1 MGRNHT
7 CVIHGARFPPLRVAP
22 ILTAMSDQK
31 PAKRRVSGGRV
42 TPKGTRPEGY
52 VSDTFS
58 HTGLDDQRDPS
69 PMWVPVLMFS
79 LLGGGMA
86 VILLNYVGSIWDTN
100 NGILLLGLGLILGGI
115 ITATQYR

>member
-7 CVIHGARFPPLRVAP
+7 HVIPGARFPPLRVAP
-22 ILTAMSDQK
+22 ILTAMSDK

-52 VSDTFS
+52 TSDTFS

-79 LLGGGMA
+79 LLGGGIA
-86 VILLNYVGSIWDTN
+86 VILLNYVGSIWDTSN
-100 NGILLLGLGLILGGI
+100 AILLLGLGMILGGI